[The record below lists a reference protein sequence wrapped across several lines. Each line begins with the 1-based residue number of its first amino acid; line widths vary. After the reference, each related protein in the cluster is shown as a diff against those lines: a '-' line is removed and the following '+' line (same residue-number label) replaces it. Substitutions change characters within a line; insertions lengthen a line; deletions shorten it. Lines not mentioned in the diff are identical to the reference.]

1 VSTVPVAVLG
11 PASGTAFVGRDPL
24 APAPVVQPA
33 KPRWMRPAA
42 YAAGAVAIGLAGVA
56 TWQGI
61 SARNGYGDANAM
73 LRSDG
78 ALVPGVDRATYDRTL
93 SAADAAKRN
102 AYIGAAGAAA
112 FTIAAGVLGYLS
124 WDDQGKPVVRF

>member
-1 VSTVPVAVLG
+1 
-11 PASGTAFVGRDPL
+11 
-24 APAPVVQPA
+24 
-33 KPRWMRPAA
+33 MRPAA
-42 YAAGAVAIGLAGVA
+42 YAAGALAVGLAGVA

-61 SARNGYGDANAM
+61 AAHNGYRDANAM

-78 ALVPGVDRATYDRTL
+78 ALAPGVDRATYDRTL
-93 SAADAAKRN
+93 ASADSSKRN

-112 FTIAAGVLGYLS
+112 FAVAAGVLGYLS